1 MNNKPRA
8 ARPGDV
14 CVLLEPSEDE
24 AVNLRQRQ
32 MSLQALFGGR
42 LHESVHLTCQRFE
55 LHDECLLPDL
65 IRHLGSKLVAVQP
78 FPIVAVSL
86 VQLTHPFWQSRLLR
100 WRIQGTSELQRF
112 GTIVEG
118 TLVTMRITPHFLY
131 TSGWKPTLVTALE
144 AIPEVDL
151 AGYLGDIPLPHHLFV
166 ARQVV
171 LSRIKGRKEFE
182 ILGTIQLSNGQ

>member
-1 MNNKPRA
+1 MNNTPRTAKPD
-8 ARPGDV
+8 DV

-32 MSLQALFGGR
+32 MSLQAL
-42 LHESVHLTCQRFE
+42 
-55 LHDECLLPDL
+55 L

-86 VQLTHPFWQSRLLR
+86 VQLIHPFWQSRLLR

-112 GTIVEG
+112 GTIVEE

-144 AIPEVDL
+144 AIPEMDL

-182 ILGTIQLSNGQ
+182 ILGTIQLSNGR